1 MNGLLCEQK
10 CKVLLLLFLF
20 NLCIYL
26 AEGVVDV
33 AHEIFDLHCGMQNL
47 FFFLAVAYE
56 FLGAACGI

>member
-47 FFFLAVAYE
+47 FFFS
-56 FLGAACGI
+56 FGI

>member
-26 AEGVVDV
+26 AAGFLDV
-33 AHEIFDLHCGMQNL
+33 AHEILDFHCGMQNL
-47 FFFLAVAYE
+47 FFF
-56 FLGAACGI
+56 

>member
-26 AEGVVDV
+26 AAGFLDV
-33 AHEIFDLHCGMQNL
+33 AHEILDFHCGMQNL
-47 FFFLAVAYE
+47 FFLAVAYE